1 LLILRADAAYVIL
14 TSDKNSTTGNFFI
27 DDEVLASIGVVDLDK
42 YKVSPSINEKELMPD
57 YFCWNLKN
65 YKSYW
70 SLVEVLR
77 FINLIWVLR
86 FINLIWVLLKF

>member
-1 LLILRADAAYVIL
+1 MLILRADAAYVIL

-65 YKSYW
+65 YTNYIK
-70 SLVEVLR
+70 
-77 FINLIWVLR
+77 II
-86 FINLIWVLLKF
+86 K